1 MNDPRTGRDKRARI
15 GIRFWMIGGA
25 LGLVLAGA
33 RIVRPF
39 V

>member
-25 LGLVLAGA
+25 LVLVLAVA
-33 RIVRPF
+33 RIVRQF

>member
-1 MNDPRTGRDKRARI
+1 MNDPRAGQDKRARI

-25 LGLVLAGA
+25 LVLVLAVT
-33 RIVRPF
+33 RIVRQF